1 MSILSHPRT
10 YADLERERENRDE
23 RMELIEG
30 EIVVTPSPSPLHQVI
45 QHRLAVCLD
54 QVVVKPGLGI
64 VMSAPLDV
72 FLGAHTVLQPDLIV
86 LLRDRRPS
94 FGSKGIE
101 GAPSLAIE
109 IFSRSTGSRD
119 RGQKRHLYA
128 RFGVPEYWLVHTVN
142 RTVTIF
148 NQPEAGHYTHED
160 TVSKAAISVTIPGL
174 SIDLSE
180 LFSPV
185 WADE

>member
-1 MSILSHPRT
+1 MSILSHPLT
-10 YADLERERENRDE
+10 YADLERERESRDE
-23 RMELIEG
+23 RLELIEG
-30 EIVVTPSPSPLHQVI
+30 QIVVTPSPSTLHQVI

-54 QVVVKPGLGI
+54 QVVVKMGLGI
-64 VMSAPLDV
+64 VMSSPVDV
-72 FLGAHTVLQPDLIV
+72 FFGTHTVLQPDLIV

-94 FGSKGIE
+94 FGTKGIE

-109 IFSRSTGSRD
+109 IFSPSTGSRD

-128 RFGVPEYWLVHTVN
+128 RYGVPEYWLVHTVN

-148 NQPEAGHYTHED
+148 SQLETGHYTHES
-160 TVSKAAISVTIPGL
+160 TASNTAVSVTIPGL
-174 SIDLSE
+174 SIELLE

-185 WADE
+185 WDDE

>member
-1 MSILSHPRT
+1 MSILSHPLT
-10 YADLERERENRDE
+10 YTDLEREREARDE
-23 RMELIEG
+23 RLELIEG
-30 EIVVTPSPSPLHQVI
+30 EIVVTPSPSPLHKVI

-54 QVVVKPGLGI
+54 EVVVKLGLGI

-72 FLGAHTVLQPDLIV
+72 FFGAHTVLQPALIV

-101 GAPSLAIE
+101 GAPSLTIE
-109 IFSRSTGSRD
+109 IFSPSTGLRD

-128 RFGVPEYWLVHTVN
+128 RYGVPEYWLVHTVN

-148 NQPEAGHYTHED
+148 SQLENGHYTNDD
-160 TVSKAAISVTIPGL
+160 TANNTAVSATIPGL

-185 WADE
+185 WDDE